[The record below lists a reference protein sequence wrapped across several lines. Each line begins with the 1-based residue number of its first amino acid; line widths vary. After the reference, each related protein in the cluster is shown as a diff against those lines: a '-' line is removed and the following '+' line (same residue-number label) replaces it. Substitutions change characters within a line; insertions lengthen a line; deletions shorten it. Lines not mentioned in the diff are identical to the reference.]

1 MRIVLVKTTKPCLT
15 DKSISERSHRPVS
28 WYTQLVLYLKEKK
41 PYHVTPSPSMFSS
54 TFLSSDLRTV
64 QISLSCPQGQN
75 TVFSGWLTHF
85 DNVKSTGQGK
95 KTNKQTLT
103 PLPHS
108 PIPSPAFPGRTFLP
122 LFCCLL
128 LLNLG
133 IFQTHSPIWSLGSV
147 RNKRESLFKTKPSH
161 SAARNTSKHPQ
172 VSCSWLK
179 VLCRSVLKRV
189 GSHMWT

>member
-15 DKSISERSHRPVS
+15 DKSIFQRSHRPVS
-28 WYTQLVLYLKEKK
+28 WYTQLFLYLKEKK
-41 PYHVTPSPSMFSS
+41 PYHVTSSPSMFSS

-64 QISLSCPQGQN
+64 QISLSWPQGQK

-85 DNVKSTGQGK
+85 DNIKSTGQGK
-95 KTNKQTLT
+95 KKKKNLT
-103 PLPHS
+103 SLPHS
-108 PIPSPAFPGRTFLP
+108 PIPSPAFPRRTFLP

-128 LLNLG
+128 LLNWG
-133 IFQTHSPIWSLGSV
+133 IFQTQSPIWSLGSV
-147 RNKRESLFKTKPSH
+147 RNKREPLFKTKPSH
-161 SAARNTSKHPQ
+161 SAACNTSKHPQ

-179 VLCRSVLKRV
+179 VLSRSVLKRA